1 MAVLDPQE
9 YMQAVRDANELR
21 NIQRTNQD
29 RQNFQQFTPNIATDS
44 IGLKLPDQPDTLN
57 IKQQAEEDRIAKE
70 QEDYNAMISKRGGID
85 PTLNPGASD
94 IVKDQAEIQKA
105 FEGTAY
111 RTFTLREVL
120 KSGEGLASFVK
131 LPSGLYK
138 RKK

>member
-57 IKQQAEEDRIAKE
+57 IKQ
-70 QEDYNAMISKRGGID
+70 
-85 PTLNPGASD
+85 
-94 IVKDQAEIQKA
+94 
-105 FEGTAY
+105 
-111 RTFTLREVL
+111 
-120 KSGEGLASFVK
+120 
-131 LPSGLYK
+131 
-138 RKK
+138 